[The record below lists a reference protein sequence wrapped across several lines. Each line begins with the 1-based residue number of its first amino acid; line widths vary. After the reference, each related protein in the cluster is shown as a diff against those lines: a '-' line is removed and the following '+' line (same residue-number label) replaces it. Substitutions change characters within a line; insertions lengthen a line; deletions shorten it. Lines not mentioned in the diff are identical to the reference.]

1 MIETARGGALI
12 ETSAIRLRAHDGGH
26 AAFDSPR
33 LGLIAAPSAG
43 TR

>member
-1 MIETARGGALI
+1 MIETARGRALI

-26 AAFDSPR
+26 AGIDSPR
-33 LGLIAAPSAG
+33 LGLIGALFAG